1 MEALRPKRFLLMPL
15 EFLHDHRDF
24 DDLLRIVA
32 DEKKISPYLIEKDY
46 WIMHCL
52 FGLQKM
58 DLNFELKGGT
68 SLSKGFGII
77 KRFSEDID
85 IRIDPPTELKVNPN
99 PKATKSNQVTG
110 RKNYYDWLAINIKID
125 GLDSVTRDY
134 EFDDERYYR
143 SGGVRLRYPVNTDEL
158 QGIKAGVLLEVGFDD
173 VTPNIPKTISSWAFD
188 FAKDKVDV
196 LDNRALNVDCYH
208 PGYTFV
214 EKLQTISTK
223 FRKQQEDGTFPVNFM
238 RHYYDVYCLLDVNVV
253 KAFLGTDQYQ
263 VHKNKRFPK
272 ADNQILS
279 ENQAF
284 LLSDDETYRL
294 FESAYKESAS
304 LYYQDQPSF
313 KDIRKRIVNT
323 IQSIEGI

>member
-1 MEALRPKRFLLMPL
+1 MPS
-15 EFLHDHRDF
+15 EFLHNHPDF
-24 DDLLRIVA
+24 DALLRIVA
-32 DEKKISPYLIEKDY
+32 DQKQISPYLVEKDY

-52 FGLQKM
+52 FGLQEM

-77 KRFSEDID
+77 NRFSEDID
-85 IRIDPPTELKVNPN
+85 IRIEPPSELKVNTN
-99 PKATKSNQVTG
+99 PKATKANQVTS
-110 RKNYYDWLAINIKID
+110 RKAYYDWLASNIKIN
-125 GLDSVTRDY
+125 GLESVTRDH
-134 EFDDERYYR
+134 EFDDEQHYR
-143 SGGVRLRYPVNTDEL
+143 SGGVRLRYPVKTDEL
-158 QGIKAGVLLEVGFDD
+158 QGIKAGVLLEIGFDD

-196 LDNRALNVDCYH
+196 LDNRALDVACYH

-223 FRKQQEDGTFPVNFM
+223 FRKQQEEGTFPVNFM
-238 RHYYDVYCLLDVNVV
+238 RHYYDIYCLLNVSEV
-253 KAFLGTDQYQ
+253 KETIGTEEYQ
-263 VHKNKRFPK
+263 AHKNKRFPK

-294 FESAYKESAS
+294 FESAYQESLS

-313 KDIRKRIVNT
+313 KDIRKRIVSA
-323 IQSIEGI
+323 IKSIEGM